1 MKSGLKNTG
10 RPNIKQAGHPA
21 AEKQED
27 STPPDTSPQTTAKPP
42 ADPFRDITLSTLPG
56 VGSDVKRE
64 MAWLVSQQ
72 LGSVPPLSQ
81 EIVGSRLSGMTEEET
96 AKLTGTSVGEVQ
108 RTFDETLR
116 ALYRVRQP
124 HSTLDN

>member
-10 RPNIKQAGHPA
+10 RPNSKQSGHPS

-27 STPPDTSPQTTAKPP
+27 TTPPDAPPQTTSEPTT
-42 ADPFRDITLSTLPG
+42 DPFRDITLSTLPG
-56 VGSDVKRE
+56 VGNDEKRE

-72 LGSVPPLSQ
+72 LDSVPPLSR
-81 EIVGSRLSGMTEEET
+81 EIVSSRLRGMTEDQT
-96 AKLTGTSVGEVQ
+96 AELTCTSVDEVK